1 MLIKPEPSLKDL
13 QLQLESTGLKRK
25 SEDLLKIYN
34 GMTLIRYFEESI
46 RKIYH
51 GEKPIQHGLRGHK
64 RRDAPVSWQG
74 SYYCWYSLSVQR
86 Q

>member
-13 QLQLESTGLKRK
+13 QLQLESTGLK
-25 SEDLLKIYN
+25 SEDLLKIYK

-51 GEKPIQHGLRGHK
+51 GKTHSTWP
-64 RRDAPVSWQG
+64 QG
-74 SYYCWYSLSVQR
+74 S
-86 Q
+86 